1 LTEKSQRAQ
10 HEIDHG
16 KLLVDG
22 GAEDIW
28 GWGTPAGKIRARRR
42 AEWIS
47 NRAGLKSGIR
57 ALEIGCGTGMFTEHF
72 SRSGA
77 DILAVDISE
86 DLLVH
91 ARQRNLPKTVSFV
104 CSPFE
109 NLRSDEPFDTIIGS
123 SVLHHLEIEPALKN
137 IFRLLKPGGIMAF
150 AEPNMLNPQIM
161 AQSNIPWL
169 RKRVGNS
176 PDETAF
182 FRWRMQRWLANLGF
196 TEIHITPRDW
206 LHPATPPAWIQG
218 VQRLETALEGFPL
231 IREFAGSIYITA
243 HRPE

>member
-1 LTEKSQRAQ
+1 MTEKSQRAQ

-47 NRAGLKSGIR
+47 NHAGLKPGIH
-57 ALEIGCGTGMFTEHF
+57 ALEIGCGTGIFTEHF
-72 SRSGA
+72 SRSSA

-86 DLLVH
+86 DLLVY
-91 ARQRNLPKTVSFV
+91 ARQRNLPKAVSFV

-109 NLRSDEPFDTIIGS
+109 ELSSDEPFDTIIGS
-123 SVLHHLEIEPALKN
+123 SVLHHLEIEPALKH

-182 FRWRMQRWLANLGF
+182 FRWRMERWLANTGF

-206 LHPATPPAWIQG
+206 LHPATPPSWIQG
-218 VQRLETALEGFPL
+218 VQRLEIALEGFPL

>member
-10 HEIDHG
+10 HEINHG
-16 KLLVDG
+16 KLLVNG

-28 GWGTPAGKIRARRR
+28 GWGTTAGKIRARRR
-42 AEWIS
+42 AAWIS
-47 NRAGLKSGIR
+47 NRAGLKPGTR
-57 ALEIGCGTGMFTEHF
+57 VLEIGCGTGIFTEHF

-86 DLLVH
+86 DLLVY

-109 NLRSDEPFDTIIGS
+109 GLSSDEPFDTIIGS
-123 SVLHHLEIEPALKN
+123 SVLHHLDIEPALKH

-161 AQSNIPWL
+161 IQSHIPSL
-169 RKRVGNS
+169 RIRMGLS

-182 FRWRMQRWLANLGF
+182 FRWRMQRWLANTGF

-206 LHPATPPAWIQG
+206 LHPATPPSWIQG
-218 VQRLETALEGFPL
+218 VQKLETALEGFPL